1 MLIVKLWHYFRGYVI
16 IKIEG
21 FMLEKFLNLV
31 ASEEIFLWDIIRDS
45 STCIYI
51 KVGKRD
57 FIKLKSIIKKVP
69 CRIAIID
76 KKGLPFIL
84 WKMKKRIFLVMG
96 ASITLIIIITLT
108 SFVWEIEVTGN
119 KKIPTNIIIKQLN
132 DLGLKKGKLKYK
144 LSENELENKLI
155 INNKD
160 ISYVHI
166 SIKGIK
172 AYVEIVEK
180 VNPPPILNK
189 NIPTNVFA
197 DRDGIIHS
205 MLVYGGEAMVKKGDL
220 VKEGDLLIS
229 GEILGNENPEKEKG
243 IEGENSIDGTR
254 IHAWGDVYA
263 QTWYEYEIEVKF
275 KDFMANLDEVI
286 NEKGIIIGKK
296 EILFKKSKNSLDG
309 YDKIESATALIDIM
323 GIRIPIYFK
332 NVKYIKQRELK
343 NLSDNRIKEI
353 ALEEVKTIIEEE
365 RKRKVEIRN
374 STIEI
379 VSKDADK
386 SIVKVTIEAL
396 ENIAVIKEFTD

>member
-21 FMLEKFLNLV
+21 CMLEKFLNLV

-332 NVKYIKQRELK
+332 NVKYFGIVYG
-343 NLSDNRIKEI
+343 I
-353 ALEEVKTIIEEE
+353 
-365 RKRKVEIRN
+365 KRKI
-374 STIEI
+374 
-379 VSKDADK
+379 
-386 SIVKVTIEAL
+386 L
-396 ENIAVIKEFTD
+396 